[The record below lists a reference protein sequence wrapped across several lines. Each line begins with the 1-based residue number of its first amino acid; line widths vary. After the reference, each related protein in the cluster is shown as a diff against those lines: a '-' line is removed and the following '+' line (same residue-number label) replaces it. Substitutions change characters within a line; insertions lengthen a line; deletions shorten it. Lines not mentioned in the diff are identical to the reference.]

1 MIRPDIAII
10 IAIEIEIEIERAER
24 TPKIALEK

>member
-10 IAIEIEIEIERAER
+10 IAIEIEIERAER